1 MVPYLIYFSF
11 MENDLNA
18 DPYERIIGPTFACI
32 IAKQFK
38 SLMEG
43 DRFFFTHDENG
54 SFNEKGISA
63 EVRSR
68 TGIQSR
74 RMSDIMCDNMDIES
88 IKENVFQSESDLLNC
103 DDRIELDLSQE

>member
-1 MVPYLIYFSF
+1 
-11 MENDLNA
+11 MENDLIT

-54 SFNEKGISA
+54 SNNEKGISA

-103 DDRIELDLSQE
+103 DDRIELDLSQGKNLK